1 MIKGYKMLWS
11 LNSDIKDGLK
21 KFSIF
26 FCQAEMVFVIVW
38 FLDQFALEYVPSM
51 NSIWII
57 TPASVLHVWITKFKT
72 FLIFFKLSI
81 LTSNNVIWV
90 GLFAILFDKAQHVVK
105 ISTTGYVPVFYEVI
119 NLFIKLQNFQ
129 LMFIICKLEGLYLII
144 LFFNDLLM
152 FFLYF
157 VCSCCR
163 TWGNNTLQ
171 QCFLNAFAFGCW
183 LESNSSY
190 MPSSLI

>member
-1 MIKGYKMLWS
+1 MPWDITKNFLA

-38 FLDQFALEYVPSM
+38 FLDHFNLEYVPSM

-57 TPASVLHVWITKFKT
+57 TPASVLHGWVTVFKT

-81 LTSNNVIWV
+81 LTSNNVLRV
-90 GLFAILFDKAQHVVK
+90 NFFTILFDKAQHIVK

-119 NLFIKLQNFQ
+119 NLFIKL
-129 LMFIICKLEGLYLII
+129 
-144 LFFNDLLM
+144 
-152 FFLYF
+152 
-157 VCSCCR
+157 
-163 TWGNNTLQ
+163 
-171 QCFLNAFAFGCW
+171 
-183 LESNSSY
+183 
-190 MPSSLI
+190 